1 MARITTQERSQYKV
15 LKELGWTISGIARHY
30 GRTRNDV
37 KLWLQRTENDS
48 NAEAV
53 SEKRGRGRKRKS
65 SMKEDEKIAK
75 KYKTTWR
82 TKGYGRRQM
91 EQDLKKNPIVGVPQ
105 VSGKTIYRR
114 LQEKAGKMIVVPQKF
129 LLTDI
134 HKKKRRKWATA
145 TKDEDFGTWLFSDE
159 TMFKIGGRK
168 HTAFQFPR
176 EKLADIK
183 YQQSVRQNVWACMS
197 ATGVGEMA
205 FIDGTLT
212 AKKYKAILQDKLYK
226 AVNKLF
232 PHGSWKLQHDNGPQH
247 KSKVVQSWLGEQALQ
262 LADWPPSSPDMNVQE
277 NLHNIWKER
286 VDALHPTS
294 MQDLRDKI
302 AKVFTEMTENDTR
315 PLVDSMTRRVQ
326 ALVNAK
332 GGHTGY

>member
-1 MARITTQERSQYKV
+1 MWSTTNGTGLEKESNCRGPPSVGQNYLPPPAGESRKNDCRPTKV
-15 LKELGWTISGIARHY
+15 LADRH
-30 GRTRNDV
+30 
-37 KLWLQRTENDS
+37 S
-48 NAEAV
+48 
-53 SEKRGRGRKRKS
+53 
-65 SMKEDEKIAK
+65 
-75 KYKTTWR
+75 
-82 TKGYGRRQM
+82 
-91 EQDLKKNPIVGVPQ
+91 
-105 VSGKTIYRR
+105 
-114 LQEKAGKMIVVPQKF
+114 QEKE
-129 LLTDI
+129 
-134 HKKKRRKWATA
+134 KKVGNGDERRRFW
-145 TKDEDFGTWLFSDE
+145 DVLFSDE

-168 HTAFQFPR
+168 HTAFQFPG
-176 EKLADIK
+176 EKLEDIK
-183 YQQSVRQNVWACMS
+183 YQQPVRQNVWACMS